1 MEKITKHFK
10 ERITDLSILFIVI
23 CNYFG
28 LLFIINS
35 SSYIIGVVLSL
46 IFSLLI
52 GVSCWY
58 VKEKLIENK
67 NINFKNKLINKF
79 ILLWVSFIIIG
90 LFNYV
95 IISHIYNINFTY
107 KEIIQKNVSEKL
119 SSVQAYSDELNR
131 RIEVDYQNQ
140 HAKIKETKR
149 QLGFTIAQSNE
160 MAINITSPSRNIA
173 SNNQIRINK
182 NIKSKTTNFE
192 KVFKEWHVTDLMKNY
207 NDLIKYNQD
216 NYNDI
221 NGELNKLPIDRS
233 RLTEPFNKN
242 ILPLNK
248 PFQFNVMLSEGL
260 NSYLIP
266 FLLILITHLIVLVP
280 YFKTPTEET
289 SGGKE
294 PEGAY
299 IIEL

>member
-10 ERITDLSILFIVI
+10 ERITDLIILFIVI

-28 LLFIINS
+28 LLFIFNGS
-35 SSYIIGVVLSL
+35 IIGVVLSL

-107 KEIIQKNVSEKL
+107 KEKIQKNVSEKL
-119 SSVQAYSDELNR
+119 SSVQAYSDELKIRGNDDIYNYWAKLKEEAKTQHPSLSPTQTNDIANSGTDPIR
-131 RIEVDYQNQ
+131 TQFISNCSKIEN
-140 HAKIKETKR
+140 T
-149 QLGFTIAQSNE
+149 
-160 MAINITSPSRNIA
+160 
-173 SNNQIRINK
+173 
-182 NIKSKTTNFE
+182 IKSTNLKFR
-192 KVFKEWHVTDLMKNY
+192 KVFNEWHVTDLMKNY
-207 NDLIKYNQD
+207 NDLIEYSKE
-216 NYNDI
+216 NY
-221 NGELNKLPIDRS
+221 
-233 RLTEPFNKN
+233 KN
-242 ILPLNK
+242 INLQLNDLPFDKSPLKETLNINNLPLNN
-248 PFQFNVMLSEGL
+248 PFQLNAMLSEGL

-266 FLLILITHLIVLVP
+266 FLLILITHLIVLAP

-289 SGGKE
+289 NGGKE